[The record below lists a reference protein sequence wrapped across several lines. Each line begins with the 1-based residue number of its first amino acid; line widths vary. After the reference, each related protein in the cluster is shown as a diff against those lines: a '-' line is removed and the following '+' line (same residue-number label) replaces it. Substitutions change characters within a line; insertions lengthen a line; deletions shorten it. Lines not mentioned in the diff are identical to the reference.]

1 MQTLRLDAGKRAL
14 VPVENPSIR
23 KRMKRILPG
32 IIAGAAD
39 LDPAAVMTATVA
51 GASFGYSI
59 GWVVLVCV
67 PVLFSVFAV
76 SSRLGHQTR
85 KGLVELLRENYG
97 CRIAF
102 SMAMLIVVV
111 NMAMIIGDIVVVSDS
126 ISLLTATPRAFFLAP
141 ISFTV
146 WYVLI
151 LGSYQKT
158 TKVMGILSLLLI
170 AYVAAAWHVTDS
182 AVELVRGILAP
193 RMQINTAY
201 MMAVIAV
208 FGSLLTPDVI
218 VWQTS
223 SKRGLPEGLAQAHVS
238 ESHAGTFVACLIS
251 LSAIVA
257 ASHLH
262 VADPTNMSTRS
273 ASQAL
278 GAFGAAGPILF
289 SLGILGSG
297 LIALPVLVASL
308 CFSVAEAFNWRSGL
322 AFEPWNARM
331 FYVMISLTVLF
342 ATAVDFFG
350 IHAVTVLYWSQ
361 VLAGAS
367 LIPIFVYILL
377 LSNNPRLM
385 RTTNS
390 LFENLWLGAATLA
403 MVVANALFLWQ
414 TFR

>member
-1 MQTLRLDAGKRAL
+1 MQILRLDAGRQAHR
-14 VPVENPSIR
+14 PAENQPSREGIG
-23 KRMKRILPG
+23 RILPG
-32 IIAGAAD
+32 IVAGAAD

-76 SSRLGHQTR
+76 SSRIGNQTR
-85 KGLVELLRENYG
+85 KGLVELIRENYG
-97 CRIAF
+97 RKIAF
-102 SMAMLIVVV
+102 SVALLIVAV
-111 NMAMIIGDIVVVSDS
+111 NLAMIIGDIVVVSDG

-141 ISFTV
+141 IGFTV

-151 LGSYQKT
+151 LGSYEKT
-158 TKVMGILSLLLI
+158 TKAMGVLSLLLI
-170 AYVAAAWHVTDS
+170 AYVAAAWHVTGS
-182 AVELVRGILAP
+182 ATQLARGILLP
-193 RMQINTAY
+193 GIQINTAY
-201 MMAVIAV
+201 TMAVIAV

-257 ASHLH
+257 ASHLQ
-262 VADPTNMSTRS
+262 VTDPASMSTRS

-278 GAFGAAGPILF
+278 GAFGVAGPVLF

-308 CFSVAEAFNWRSGL
+308 SFSVAEAFSWRSGL

-331 FYVMISLTVLF
+331 FYVLISFTVLF
-342 ATAVDFFG
+342 ATAVDFLG
-350 IHAVTVLYWSQ
+350 IHAVRVLYWSQ

-367 LIPIFVYILL
+367 LIPILLYILL
-377 LSNNPRLM
+377 LSNNPKVM

-390 LFENLWLGAATLA
+390 VFENLWLGAATLA
-403 MVVANALFLWQ
+403 MAVANFLFLWQ
-414 TFR
+414 QFK